1 MIARLFPQIELLDQF
16 LVTISFRFAQII
28 EQTPPLRDHFE

>member
-1 MIARLFPQIELLDQF
+1 MPKVQLPDQI

-28 EQTPPLRDHFE
+28 EQTPPLRDHLE